1 MAASIEVINPW
12 SIPVFRS
19 ILVNTDTPTSYSFYP
34 SPCTSSIER
43 AIQCVALALRGERGP
58 IPRVTVSCGGFL
70 WWGSPDTDSRRGAE
84 FVPGIQFNIQPRL
97 LYLLFSHP
105 PGRPL
110 HALIP
115 RFRGI
120 SI

>member
-12 SIPVFRS
+12 SITVFRS

-43 AIQCVALALRGERGP
+43 AIQRVCAGTAGGEGP
-58 IPRVTVSCGGFL
+58 HASRHGFL
-70 WWGSPDTDSRRGAE
+70 WWGSPETDSRRGAE
-84 FVPGIQFNIQPRL
+84 FVPGIQFIPPRL

-105 PGRPL
+105 RGRPL